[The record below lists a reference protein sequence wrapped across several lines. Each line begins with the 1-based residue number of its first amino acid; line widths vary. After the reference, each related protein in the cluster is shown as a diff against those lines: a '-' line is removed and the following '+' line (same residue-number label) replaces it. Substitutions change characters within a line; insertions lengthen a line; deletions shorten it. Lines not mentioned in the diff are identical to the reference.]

1 MIVRVWANGKVV
13 DESSV
18 NEYVTVSP
26 KSMAT
31 RLYKKSGHPKMLVGR
46 NRHDLAPWSVTC
58 SKDFLKM
65 TYEMNFEMLN
75 INIDATYP
83 SAGSINPEVELRYA
97 EIDFETG
104 LVSNY
109 KLVTALSKVFFRK
122 LLVVNIFT
130 KKIRLANT
138 VGWIYRQLWLAWSI
152 WNLGICCKSYPGQS
166 SNSLYSARGLFKTR
180 KFWNSVWF
188 N

>member
-1 MIVRVWANGKVV
+1 M

-65 TYEMNFEMLN
+65 TYLMTL
-75 INIDATYP
+75 
-83 SAGSINPEVELRYA
+83 
-97 EIDFETG
+97 
-104 LVSNY
+104 
-109 KLVTALSKVFFRK
+109 K
-122 LLVVNIFT
+122 
-130 KKIRLANT
+130 
-138 VGWIYRQLWLAWSI
+138 
-152 WNLGICCKSYPGQS
+152 C
-166 SNSLYSARGLFKTR
+166 
-180 KFWNSVWF
+180 
-188 N
+188 